1 MAKPR
6 TEFVGQPRTA
16 LVGQPRA
23 GLVGKVPPAKPASP
37 VIGPLGDPGS
47 LYHEMRRF
55 LEWRLE
61 KNHSIHTITLH
72 EKYLRYFVLWCDE
85 RGLTRPQEITRPVL
99 ERYQRHLFL
108 YRKAGGQ
115 PLAASS
121 QGMRVGAIRA
131 WFKWLVRSRRILS
144 NPASDLD
151 LPRKGQSL
159 PKHILT
165 AEEAERVLAMP
176 DLGTEAGVRD
186 RTMMELLYSTGMR
199 RLELARLQVFDVD
212 HDRGTVMIRQGKGK
226 KDRVVPVGDRALAWV
241 ARYRDKVRPGLAGPL
256 DDGTLFLNRYGE
268 GLHPEWL
275 TRMVREYVEASGI
288 GKRGS
293 CHLFRHTCATLMLE
307 GGAEVRFIQAML
319 GHARL
324 DTTQIYTQVSIRK
337 LKDIH
342 TATHP
347 ARLVRQ
353 ASAAAEADPEAAALL
368 ADLADEPG
376 SDA

>member
-1 MAKPR
+1 MVRVRAAKP
-6 TEFVGQPRTA
+6 P
-16 LVGQPRA
+16 PRA
-23 GLVGKVPPAKPASP
+23 ASP
-37 VIGPLGDPGS
+37 IGPLGDPGS

-61 KNHSIHTITLH
+61 KNHSVHTIVLH
-72 EKYLRYFVLWCDE
+72 EKYLRYFILWCDE
-85 RGLTRPQEITRPVL
+85 RGLTRPQEITRPIL

-131 WFKWLVRSRRILS
+131 WFKWLVRNRRILS

-165 AEEAERVLAMP
+165 AAEAERVLAMP
-176 DLGTEAGVRD
+176 DLGTTAGVRD
-186 RTMMELLYSTGMR
+186 RTMLELLYSTGMR
-199 RLELARLQVFDVD
+199 RLELLHLQVFDVD

-241 ARYRDKVRPGLAGPL
+241 ARYRDAVRPGLAGPL
-256 DDGTLFLNRYGE
+256 DDGTLFVNRYGT
-268 GLHPEWL
+268 GLHPEWV
-275 TRMVREYVEASGI
+275 TRMVRLYVEASGV

-353 ASAAAEADPEAAALL
+353 ASAAAEPDAEGAALL